1 MYIKISRT
9 AVLEI
14 SLFFRLSILPFA
26 ELPQYHIKDDMV
38 RKETGIVDAVEQMER
53 RTVYIYVEHRILC
66 KKIVL
71 QRCDA
76 DILYITRFDQL
87 EAILE
92 VLRLPANGKDQQ
104 DFPVCQLFNAIHQFP
119 FIFQNHRPLV

>member
-14 SLFFRLSILPFA
+14 SLFLRLSILPFA
-26 ELPQYHIKDDMV
+26 ELPQYHIEDDMI

-76 DILYITRFDQL
+76 DILYIPRFYHLDD
-87 EAILE
+87 ILE
-92 VLRLPANGKDQQ
+92 VFRLPGKSNDQQ
-104 DFPVCQLFNAIHQFP
+104 DFPV
-119 FIFQNHRPLV
+119 

>member
-14 SLFFRLSILPFA
+14 SLFLRLSILPFA
-26 ELPQYHIKDDMV
+26 ELTQYHIEDDMI

-66 KKIVL
+66 KEIVL

-76 DILYITRFDQL
+76 DILYIHRFDQL
-87 EAILE
+87 DAII
-92 VLRLPANGKDQQ
+92 VVFYLPVSRNDQQ
-104 DFPVCQLFNAIHQFP
+104 DFTVC
-119 FIFQNHRPLV
+119 